1 MLKRFHRH
9 LLMLNACVFISVLI
23 IFSSV
28 VYGVVSKTIDD
39 DERQDL
45 QVMTDTIVNSLDPS
59 FDARAKFPSQ
69 SPEELIGAKGN
80 PDAIKASVQWFDTE
94 ARKQSENGSLAV
106 NHPFSPDAQFQTQ
119 AVPHALLLTRD
130 VRRSGKLFGYVRVGV
145 ALVKADDYKSQLLF
159 GLVCGTALAF
169 LASCLAI
176 TWLVQQ
182 SLKPV
187 EESIRKLAQ
196 FGADASHE
204 LKSPLMAIKTNATV
218 ALKYADSMREKDRE
232 KFELILSAADQ
243 MDATTSGLL
252 HLARFDHRLN
262 QKELTVIE
270 LAPLLQEIIDELKAT
285 IDSKQILVSTNSKSA
300 DLDVRARKDDLKIVF
315 KNVIE
320 NAIRYSKPNGHVT
333 VNSMREGAKLKIE
346 VVDDGIGISDED
358 LPKVFDRFWRSDKAR
373 KHTDG
378 GSGLGLSIVESIV
391 ARYGGSVAIKSRL
404 GEGTSFTIVLPE
416 G

>member
-1 MLKRFHRH
+1 MLKRFHRR

-45 QVMTDTIVNSLDPS
+45 QVMTDTIVNSIDPS
-59 FDARAKFPSQ
+59 RDARAKFASH
-69 SPEELIGAKGN
+69 SPVELIGEKGS
-80 PDAIKASVQWFDTE
+80 PDAINASVQWFDIE
-94 ARKQSENGSLAV
+94 GHKQSENGLLAI
-106 NHPFSPDAQFQTQ
+106 NHPFSRDAKFETQ
-119 AVPHALLLTRD
+119 ALPHALLLTRD
-130 VRRSGKLFGYVRVGV
+130 VRTGGKSLGYVRVGV
-145 ALVKADDYKSQLLF
+145 DLLKADDYKHQLLF
-159 GLVCGTALAF
+159 GLICGTALAF

-176 TWLVQQ
+176 TWLVKQ

-187 EESIRKLAQ
+187 EEGIKKLAQ

-218 ALKYADSMREKDRE
+218 ALKYSESMREKDRE

-243 MDATTSGLL
+243 MNATTSGLL
-252 HLARFDHRLN
+252 HLARADHRLD
-262 QKELTVIE
+262 QKELSVIE
-270 LAPLLQEIIDELKAT
+270 LTPLLQEIIDELRSS
-285 IDSKQILVSTNSKSA
+285 IESRQILVLMNSKAA

-320 NAIRYSKPNGHVT
+320 NAIRYSKPNGRVT
-333 VNSMREGAKLKIE
+333 VNSVREGAKLKIE

-404 GEGTSFTIVLPE
+404 GEGTSFTIVLSTS
-416 G
+416 